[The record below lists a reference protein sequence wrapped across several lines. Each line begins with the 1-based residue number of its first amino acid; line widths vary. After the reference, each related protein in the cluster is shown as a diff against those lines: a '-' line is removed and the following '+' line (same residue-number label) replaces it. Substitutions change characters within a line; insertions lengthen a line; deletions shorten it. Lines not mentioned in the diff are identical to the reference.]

1 MFAYCNNDPTNLLDR
16 SGKIPD
22 SCAGQFGELLSEF
35 LYELFTG
42 DDHPSNETESV
53 ERTIIEKQNEQIGQ
67 AGNALLDS
75 FMRWCNHQEEAQ
87 RAEAQL
93 MSTITPRIIV
103 AGLKSGAGA
112 AFAMGAGA
120 EIGKQMG
127 GGGEGFNPHYV
138 AAEFIVGFAIGAGNE
153 VWQIFRETFK

>member
-1 MFAYCNNDPTNLLDR
+1 MFAYCNNNPANFKDS

-22 SCAGQFGELLSEF
+22 SFAGQFGELLSEF

-93 MSTITPRIIV
+93 MSTVTPRIIT
-103 AGLKSGAGA
+103 AGLESGTEA
-112 AFAMGAGA
+112 ALLTGGV
-120 EIGKQMG
+120 EIAKRAKDG
-127 GGGEGFNPHYV
+127 GQGTDPYDV
-138 AAEFIVGFAIGAGNE
+138 AATFVVGFLIGAGKE
-153 VWQIFRETFK
+153 IWKIFKETFE